1 MSGNLEICSRQR
13 EGQEP
18 GGGAGEPEG
27 CPPGR
32 TGGDPGRRGLRHEG
46 LQIPQGL
53 ESHCWESVFS
63 LRGGGGRGSLRS
75 FEEKN

>member
-32 TGGDPGRRGLRHEG
+32 TGGDEVSDTKGSRSRRAWRATA
-46 LQIPQGL
+46 
-53 ESHCWESVFS
+53 
-63 LRGGGGRGSLRS
+63 GSLS
-75 FEEKN
+75 FLSEVAGEGGL

>member
-27 CPPGR
+27 CPPGA
-32 TGGDPGRRGLRHEG
+32 DRRGPRATRSQTRRAPDPAGPGEPLLG
-46 LQIPQGL
+46 VCL
-53 ESHCWESVFS
+53 FS
-63 LRGGGGRGSLRS
+63 PRWRGKGV
-75 FEEKN
+75 FEEF